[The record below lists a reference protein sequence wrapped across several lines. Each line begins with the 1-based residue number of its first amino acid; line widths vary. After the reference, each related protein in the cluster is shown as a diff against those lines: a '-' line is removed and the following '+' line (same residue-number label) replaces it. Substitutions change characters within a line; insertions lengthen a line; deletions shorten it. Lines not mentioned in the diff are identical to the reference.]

1 MQNVHTVQV
10 VQDSSTSPTRRELNK
25 VATREALVEA
35 ALVLSDEVNLDLVTA
50 DAVAARAG
58 VSRRTFF
65 NYFASVEDCVASSIT
80 SVLQAAIDQFEDAP
94 PDQPVMTAASHA
106 FSQVFTAESTPR
118 MAQVLSLVRTHPRML
133 RSHLEQWD
141 RATDEIALALSR
153 RFPDTDPLWVGALAS
168 SMVSVAASA
177 IRRWLVDLDDA
188 PSSPPA
194 LTAAESSQALRLTV
208 DRCFGYL
215 ADGFSTPPPAP

>member
-1 MQNVHTVQV
+1 MHNVHSVQV

-25 VATREALVEA
+25 TATRDALVEA
-35 ALVLSDEVNLDLVTA
+35 ALALSDELSLDLVTA
-50 DAVAARAG
+50 DAVAERAG

-65 NYFASVEDCVASSIT
+65 NYFPSVEDCVASSIT
-80 SVLQAAIDQFEDAP
+80 DVLQAAIDKFEDAP
-94 PDQPVMTAASHA
+94 ADQPIMTAASHA

-118 MAQVLSLVRTHPRML
+118 MARVLSLVRTHPRML

-141 RATDEIALALSR
+141 RATDEITRALSR
-153 RFPDTDPLWVGALAS
+153 RFPATDPLWTSALAS

-177 IRRWLVDLDDA
+177 IRGWLADLDDA
-188 PSSPPA
+188 PSRAPA
-194 LTAAESSQALRLTV
+194 LTAAASSQTLRLTV